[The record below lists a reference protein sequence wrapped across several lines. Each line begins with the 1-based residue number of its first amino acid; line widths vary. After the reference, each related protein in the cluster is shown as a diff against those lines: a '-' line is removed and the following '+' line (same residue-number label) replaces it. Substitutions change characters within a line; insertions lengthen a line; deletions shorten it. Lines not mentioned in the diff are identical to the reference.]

1 MVDKGDKITLEK
13 KEFTLYD
20 EVVRPSWIKLNKR
33 EKTVEIV
40 SLPEGEALGAEVD
53 VRMVVEF
60 YSR

>member
-33 EKTVEIV
+33 EKTAEIV
-40 SLPEGEALGAEVD
+40 SLPEVEDLGAEVN